1 MNKGFIFGK
10 FLPFHKGHEAMIRFA
25 LTQVDFLSVLVCA
38 SDKEKILAEVRK
50 NWIEKTFANIPN
62 LEVIAYNYKESDLP
76 NSSESS
82 RDISKMWAEV
92 FKEYFPD
99 YTTVITSEPYGE
111 YVAEY
116 MGIKHILFDKE
127 RNKVPVAASKIRSDL
142 FSYWEYLPD
151 AVKPDM
157 VIKVVILGT
166 ESTGKTV
173 LTEKLAKHYNATAVF
188 EAGRDIIPDSND
200 FSINDLY
207 LVADEHAR
215 RIRLSEIQDSPLII
229 IDTDIHITKSYGR
242 FSFNE
247 DLTLD
252 KHVYDANK
260 ADLYLYLSNDV
271 EFVQDGTRMDEIERN
286 KLDISHREILKEHDI
301 FYVDISGKWDERF
314 EGAIEEI
321 DKLIENKKKNINTWL
336 IKKE

>member
-1 MNKGFIFGK
+1 MNKGFVFGK
-10 FLPFHKGHEAMIRFA
+10 FLPFHNGHEAMIRFA
-25 LTQVDFLSVLVCA
+25 LTKVEYLSVLVCA
-38 SDKEKILAEVRK
+38 SDKENIPAEVRK
-50 NWIEKTFANIPN
+50 NWIEKTFADIPN
-62 LEVIAYNYKESDLP
+62 LEVITFNYKESDLP

-82 RDISKMWAEV
+82 RDISKMWAEA

-99 YTTVITSEPYGE
+99 YATVITSEPYGE

-116 MGIKHILFDKE
+116 MNIKHILFDKE
-127 RNKVPVAASKIRSDL
+127 RNTVPVAASKIRSDL

-173 LTEKLAKHYNATAVF
+173 LTEKLARYYNATAVF

-215 RIRLSEIQDSPLII
+215 RIRLSEIKDSPLII

-242 FSFNE
+242 FTFNE
-247 DLTLD
+247 VLNFD
-252 KHVYDANK
+252 KHVYEANK

-271 EFVQDGTRMDEIERN
+271 EYVQDGTRMDEESRN
-286 KLDISHREILKEHDI
+286 RLDASHRETLKEHYI
-301 FYVDISGKWDERF
+301 PYIEVSGNWDERF
-314 EGAIEEI
+314 EKAVEEI
-321 DKLIENKKKNINTWL
+321 DRLIEGEMLTIRNWL
-336 IKKE
+336 VN

>member
-1 MNKGFIFGK
+1 MNKGFVFGK

-25 LTQVDFLSVLVCA
+25 LTKVEYLSVLVCA
-38 SDKEKILAEVRK
+38 SDKENIPSEVRK
-50 NWIEKTFANIPN
+50 NWIEKTFADIPN
-62 LEVIAYNYKESDLP
+62 LEVIAFNYQESDLP

-82 RDISKMWAEV
+82 RDISKKWAEV
-92 FKEYFPD
+92 FKIYFPD

-116 MGIKHILFDKE
+116 MNIKHILFDME
-127 RNKVPVAASKIRSDL
+127 RNTVPVAASKIRSDL

-173 LTEKLAKHYNATAVF
+173 LTEKLARHYNATAVF

-207 LVADEHAR
+207 LVADEHAK
-215 RIRLSEIQDSPLII
+215 RIRLSEIKDSPLII

-242 FSFNE
+242 FTFNE
-247 DLTLD
+247 VLNFD
-252 KHVYDANK
+252 KHVYEANK

-271 EFVQDGTRMDEIERN
+271 EYVQDGTRMDEDSRN
-286 KLDISHREILKEHDI
+286 RLDASHREILKEHNI
-301 FYVDISGKWDERF
+301 LYIEISGNWDERF
-314 EGAIEEI
+314 EKAVDEI
-321 DKLIENKKKNINTWL
+321 DRLIEGKMLTIRNWL
-336 IKKE
+336 VN

>member
-1 MNKGFIFGK
+1 MDRGFIFGK

-38 SDKEKILAEVRK
+38 SDKENIPADIRK
-50 NWIEKTFANIPN
+50 SWIEKTFADTST
-62 LEVIAYNYKESDLP
+62 LDVIAFDYKESDLP

-82 RDISKMWAEV
+82 RNVSKIWAEI
-92 FKEYFPD
+92 FKIYFPD
-99 YTTVITSEPYGE
+99 YGTVITSEPYGE

-116 MGIKHILFDKE
+116 MGINHILFDME
-127 RNKVPVAASKIRSDL
+127 RNTVPVTASKIRSDL

-173 LTEKLAKHYNATAVF
+173 LTGKLARHYNATAVF

-215 RIRLSEIQDSPLII
+215 RIKQSETKESPLII

-242 FSFNE
+242 FSFDE
-247 DLTLD
+247 ELVIDQ
-252 KHVYDANK
+252 HIYEANK
-260 ADLYLYLSNDV
+260 ADLYLYLDNDI
-271 EFVQDGTRMDEIERN
+271 EFVQDGTRMDEESRN
-286 KLDISHREILKEHDI
+286 RLDASHREILREHAIPYIEIAGD
-301 FYVDISGKWDERF
+301 WDERF
-314 EGAIEEI
+314 GKAVEEI
-321 DKLIENKKKNINTWL
+321 DRLIENRKTDIGNWFT
-336 IKKE
+336 KEE

>member
-1 MNKGFIFGK
+1 MNKGFVFGK

-38 SDKEKILAEVRK
+38 SDKENISAEVRK

-62 LEVIAYNYKESDLP
+62 LEVITFNYKESDLP

-82 RDISKMWAEV
+82 RDISKKWAGV
-92 FKEYFPD
+92 FKTYFPD
-99 YTTVITSEPYGE
+99 YTIVITSEPYGE

-116 MGIKHILFDKE
+116 MNIKHILFDKE
-127 RNKVPVAASKIRSDL
+127 RNTVPVAASKIRFDL
-142 FSYWEYLPD
+142 FSYWEYLLD

-166 ESTGKTV
+166 ESTGKTI
-173 LTEKLAKHYNATAVF
+173 LTEKLARHYNATAVF

-215 RIRLSEIQDSPLII
+215 RIRESETKESPLVI

-242 FSFNE
+242 FTFNE
-247 DLTLD
+247 VLILD
-252 KHVYDANK
+252 EHVYDVNK

-286 KLDISHREILKEHDI
+286 KLDISHREMLKEHNI
-301 FYVDISGKWDERF
+301 PYIEISGNWDERF
-314 EGAIEEI
+314 EKAVDKI
-321 DKLIENKKKNINTWL
+321 DRLIEGKMLTIRNWL
-336 IKKE
+336 VN